1 MSSKHLVDPELVGV
15 LDFFPKMLFEKESM
29 TAIRNELEAMYAA
42 MPVPENP
49 FVIAE
54 TVRMPAQPE
63 LPAFDLRVYRHK
75 DAGKNVPAILHF
87 HGGGYVIGSPGICEI
102 ANRTLVAELGCAI
115 VSVNYPLAPEH
126 PHPQPVEAA
135 YAALK
140 WLNES
145 AGGLGVDKTR
155 IGVKGESAGG
165 GLAACLALLAR
176 DRGEFSL
183 AFQHLIQ
190 PMLDDRTGSEHPF
203 AGEFVWTAAQNRFA
217 WSALLGSAT
226 GKSNVSEYAAP
237 ARATNLRGLPP
248 TFIAVGALDLFLHE
262 DADYAQKLAEAGVPV
277 ELHVYPGA
285 YHGFDLLMDTRVAQQ
300 AGRDSLAALRAFMRL
315 PSAT

>member
-1 MSSKHLVDPELVGV
+1 MSSRHLVDPELIGV
-15 LDFFPKMLFEKESM
+15 LDFFPRMLFGKESM
-29 TAIRNELEAMYAA
+29 ASIRNELEAMYAA
-42 MPVPENP
+42 IPVPENP
-49 FVIAE
+49 SVIAE
-54 TVRMPAQPE
+54 TVRLPAQHG
-63 LPAFDLRVYRHK
+63 LPAFALRVYQPT

-87 HGGGYVIGSPGICEI
+87 HGGGYVIGSPGIAEI
-102 ANRTLVAELGCAI
+102 ANRNFVAELGCVI
-115 VSVNYPLAPEH
+115 VSVDYPLAPEY

-140 WLNES
+140 WLNDN
-145 AGGLGVDKTR
+145 AAGLGVDKTR

-217 WSALLGSAT
+217 WSALLQSGTAETSP
-226 GKSNVSEYAAP
+226 YASP
-237 ARATNLRGLPP
+237 ARATDLSGLPP
-248 TFIAVGALDLFLHE
+248 AFIAVGALDLFLQE
-262 DADYAQKLAEAGVPV
+262 DVRYAQKLAQAGVPV

-285 YHGFDLLMDTRVAQQ
+285 YHGFDLLTDTRVAQQ
-300 AGRDSLAALRAFMRL
+300 AGRDSLTALRVSMRL
-315 PSAT
+315 PART